1 MVDYYFDKGATVIEP
16 KLVEE
21 MKSNSMSVM
30 DKKNLVSGI
39 LKAIKPV
46 NKVDS
51 RSIPHYRKPVLYF
64 RPDVVLLRLGTVH
77 HLPYS
82 PRQWRV

>member
-21 MKSNSMSVM
+21 LKSNSMSQK

-39 LKAIKPV
+39 LKSIKPV
-46 NKVDS
+46 NKV
-51 RSIPHYRKPVLYF
+51 
-64 RPDVVLLRLGTVH
+64 TE
-77 HLPYS
+77 
-82 PRQWRV
+82 